1 MHLTWSTILFE
12 ILLTFV
18 IVSTVIILN
27 FHYSSSLFT
36 SGVPFFWEKYYLS
49 VLGFFSLYCKHCFQ
63 VNKLIPIISI
73 CTSKL
78 IIPSIFISNKMTSY
92 LSYICV
98 HCLLGGSTSIFNFK
112 AISQHLPLQ
121 IIIIIIIPSALSD
134 GIRMNQFF
142 NLKFESHL

>member
-18 IVSTVIILN
+18 IVPSVIILN
-27 FHYSSSLFT
+27 FHYTSSLFI

-49 VLGFFSLYCKHCFQ
+49 VLNFFSLYCKHSFQ
-63 VNKLIPIISI
+63 VNKLISIISI
-73 CTSKL
+73 CISML
-78 IIPSIFISNKMTSY
+78 IVPSIFISNKINSY

-98 HCLLGGSTSIFNFK
+98 HCLLSGSTSIFNVK

-121 IIIIIIIPSALSD
+121 IILILIPSALSD

-142 NLKFESHL
+142 NLKFESYL